1 MAARRKKPVSFAGA
15 KKLFL
20 ETLRDTGSVARA
32 ARKSGLNRSTWYRHR
47 RKSERFAAVWAEA
60 LDEGIEKLEEEALR
74 RAITG
79 TSQPVFFRGERIG
92 DVRRYSDA
100 LLMFLLRAHRP
111 QRYRDGA
118 DPVVPVDNSLHRL
131 LEDIDGKT
139 RGIVRGTE
147 TID

>member
-1 MAARRKKPVSFAGA
+1 MAARQKKPVSFAGA

-20 ETLRDTGSVARA
+20 DTLRETASVARA
-32 ARKSGLNRSTWYRHR
+32 AHKSGLNRSTWYRHR
-47 RKSERFAAVWAEA
+47 RKSERFAAAWAEA
-60 LDEGIEKLEEEALR
+60 LDEGIEKLEEEALQ
-74 RAITG
+74 RAIGG
-79 TSQPVFFRGERIG
+79 TRQPVFFRGEKIG
-92 DVRRYSDA
+92 EVRRYSDA

-118 DPVVPVDNSLHRL
+118 DPAAPGDNSLHRL